1 MIAINPKVNILN
13 WEFSLSIR
21 DKKVLAVAIAT
32 LAFLT
37 IQFGVSLG
45 LSLAIT
51 SVLTVITF
59 MTSNDK
65 IDWFNF
71 NFDQEKIAYRV
82 GAIFLI
88 GFIFQIAMWA
98 LGIPLSAPQVGL
110 VKMIQENP
118 LKMVPL
124 ATLVAPFTEEVL
136 FRGFLMEKLQNLGLD
151 QEISAMV
158 QGVIFGAIHLNQKI
172 EDGFKFIMLA
182 LLSFMGYEYANL
194 KQEHNTLLAPMA
206 IHSAMNLN
214 ACLRVLTMKC

>member
-1 MIAINPKVNILN
+1 MITIHPKVNILN
-13 WEFSLSIR
+13 WDFSLSVR
-21 DKKVLAVAIAT
+21 DKKVLAVALASLALLT
-32 LAFLT
+32 L
-37 IQFGVSLG
+37 QFGISLG

-51 SVLTVITF
+51 SVLIIITF
-59 MTSNDK
+59 VTSNDQN
-65 IDWFNF
+65 DWFNF
-71 NFDQEKIAYRV
+71 NFDQEKIAYKI
-82 GAIFLI
+82 GMIFLI

-98 LGIPLSAPQVGL
+98 LGIPLSVPQVGL

-136 FRGFLMEKLQNLGLD
+136 FRGFLLEKLQNLGLGE
-151 QEISAMV
+151 EISAII
-158 QGVIFGAIHLNQKI
+158 QGVVFGAIHLNQKI
-172 EDGFKFIMLA
+172 EDGLELIMLA
-182 LLSFMGYEYANL
+182 FLSFMGYEFANL